1 MCPYLD
7 YFIETVV
14 YKKPL
19 ADFHGMNN
27 MWPFIEVK
35 KIRGVIL
42 EQKPIFQPLRFSA
55 IFHAQPTIRDS

>member
-1 MCPYLD
+1 MIHLD

-35 KIRGVIL
+35 KL
-42 EQKPIFQPLRFSA
+42 EELFWNRSQYFNLF
-55 IFHAQPTIRDS
+55 AQPTIRDS